1 MAAQRILSAPSLT
14 LAVESIVTMPMEAGS
29 GVMAV
34 VVFFAMENN
43 GEIGTDSD
51 HFVPSREAHQPQFFR
66 REGSCGLDKAA
77 DVGQGSS
84 DDIRT
89 TWEEDKVIG
98 AFYG

>member
-1 MAAQRILSAPSLT
+1 MAAHRILSAPHLT

-51 HFVPSREAHQPQFFR
+51 HFVP
-66 REGSCGLDKAA
+66 
-77 DVGQGSS
+77 
-84 DDIRT
+84 
-89 TWEEDKVIG
+89 
-98 AFYG
+98 

>member
-1 MAAQRILSAPSLT
+1 LVPTEVYFLRKLAGKMAAQRILSAPSLT

-51 HFVPSREAHQPQFFR
+51 HFVP
-66 REGSCGLDKAA
+66 
-77 DVGQGSS
+77 
-84 DDIRT
+84 
-89 TWEEDKVIG
+89 
-98 AFYG
+98 